1 MMANYAQSIF
11 KNFFSS
17 LNISGSGLTTQRKR
31 LDMISLNIAN
41 VNTIKTENG
50 GPYQRRVF
58 IQEDYDNVKFKDLLD
73 EKELRLIS
81 NDPRHMKSSPF
92 FTKSEDRLLRGV
104 NGTVELD
111 PAEPIKIF
119 DPNHPEADEEGYVLK
134 PNINVMTE
142 MVDLIAAQK
151 EYEANITVMNAYK
164 SMIKSALNI

>member
-1 MMANYAQSIF
+1 MANYAQSIF

-17 LNISGSGLTTQRKR
+17 LNISGAGLTTQRKR

-41 VNTIKTENG
+41 VNTIKTEDG

-58 IQEDYDNVKFKDLLD
+58 IQEAYDDVNFKDIFN
-73 EKELRLIS
+73 EKELLLKS
-81 NDPRHMKSSPF
+81 NNLKHIKGSPYY
-92 FTKSEDRLLRGV
+92 TSPEDRVLKSVKGS
-104 NGTVELD
+104 VELD

-119 DPNHPEADEEGYVLK
+119 DPNHPEADEEGYILK

-151 EYEANITVMNAYK
+151 EFEANITVMNAYK